1 MSDFARF
8 IHIMAPIWF
17 MVVGLA
23 FTIFGSNV
31 QSRVFGF
38 ISVVLAAAELSIAL
52 M

>member
-8 IHIMAPIWF
+8 IHIAAPIWF

-38 ISVVLAAAELSIAL
+38 VSVAMATAELAIAL